1 MSNHQTKRYLVI
13 DIGGTNIKC
22 AQFDDEYS
30 IIEKHKYVTPAVKSE
45 FIELIHQ
52 IIQEHEPVLGL
63 AFSLPGKVDTVKKTV
78 YFGGA
83 LPYLHEMNFEK
94 EFGHPYHLPVVIQND
109 AKSATFAELKLGHLQ
124 GIRDG
129 AAIILGTGVGGG
141 VILDGRLR
149 SGGHFQAGE
158 FSLSII
164 ESKEE
169 GLGKLAG
176 FACSAVE
183 FIKEVNQATDW
194 KEPLDGPHAFEMIQD
209 GDERALPLFEDYCRS
224 VAYLIINIQM
234 FFDIEKCVI
243 GGGIS
248 SQSILIDQIIKEY
261 TVFINSHPLLKMN
274 IPMIDIAGAK
284 FHNDANL
291 YGVYYQLLE
300 ALS

>member
-1 MSNHQTKRYLVI
+1 MSTNQSKRYLAI

-22 AQFDDEYS
+22 AQFDDKYS

-45 FIELIHQ
+45 FIKLIHQ

-94 EFGHPYHLPVVIQND
+94 EFGQPYHLPVVIQND

-124 GIRDG
+124 GIQDG

-141 VILDGRLR
+141 VILDGSLR
-149 SGGHFQAGE
+149 SGRHFQAGE
-158 FSLSII
+158 FSLSIL
-164 ESKEE
+164 EAKADK
-169 GLGKLAG
+169 LGKLAG

-183 FIKEVNQATDW
+183 FIKKVNQATCWD
-194 KEPLDGPHAFEMIQD
+194 ELLDGFHAFEMIHAE
-209 GDERALPLFEDYCRS
+209 DERVLPLFEDYCRS

-248 SQSILIDQIIKEY
+248 SQSILIDHIIKEY
-261 TVFINSHPLLKMN
+261 RDFIVSHPLLKMN
-274 IPMIDIAGAK
+274 IPIIEITGAK
-284 FHNDANL
+284 FNNDANL